1 MHPSSALT
9 RTTLGLA
16 LAVLAAGG
24 AAAQG
29 VVNARV
35 LSSTPVREP
44 VPVSDCAPGSYG
56 GRTSGG
62 GAGVGAVMGGLLGG
76 PAGGAEQHRHGHRGE
91 DQGM

>member
-44 VPVSDCAPGSYG
+44 VPVS
-56 GRTSGG
+56 
-62 GAGVGAVMGGLLGG
+62 
-76 PAGGAEQHRHGHRGE
+76 
-91 DQGM
+91 